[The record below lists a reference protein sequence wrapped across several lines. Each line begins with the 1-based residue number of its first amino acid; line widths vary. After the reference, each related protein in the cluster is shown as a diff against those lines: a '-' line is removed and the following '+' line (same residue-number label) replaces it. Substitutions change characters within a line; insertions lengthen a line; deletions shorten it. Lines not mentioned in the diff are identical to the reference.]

1 MNYGFF
7 AHDIEKRRPSR
18 ENSLL
23 WFVKCQA
30 YIVEVRKEKK
40 PITNQ
45 LIDTYHLITKGTASN
60 EKRIV
65 FQVLLPHRDDF

>member
-40 PITNQ
+40 AYYESA
-45 LIDTYHLITKGTASN
+45 DRHLSLDHQRNGI
-60 EKRIV
+60 
-65 FQVLLPHRDDF
+65 

>member
-30 YIVEVRKEKK
+30 YIVEVRKKK
-40 PITNQ
+40 AYYESAI
-45 LIDTYHLITKGTASN
+45 
-60 EKRIV
+60 
-65 FQVLLPHRDDF
+65 